1 MNANPVI
8 ERVARAEFV
17 SFEGR
22 VTAIGSGFVEGDGP
36 LAKLGDHCAIGGG
49 KAGQPVLAEIIAVER
64 GSVRLMPL
72 SDAAAI
78 ELGARIARLP
88 HASELPVG
96 DGFSGRAID
105 ALACPIDQG
114 LAIHPDRH
122 FPKEGRRLPAL
133 DRGSRRDR
141 LVTGI
146 RAIDGLLPMAMG
158 QRTGIFAAAGVGKT
172 SLTEQIVRQARCDR
186 KILCLVGERGRE
198 VERAWRLV
206 AQSDASG
213 TTTLVAA
220 TAEASPSLRIR
231 ALDQA
236 VALAEYWREQGE
248 DVLLVVDSITRVAH
262 SLRELGFAAGEP
274 PAIRGLTPGVFAAL
288 PRYVE
293 RCGADRNGG
302 TITAIFTVLS
312 ETDDNDDPVVELMK
326 SILDGHIVLSR
337 SRAERRLFPAID
349 ISRSVSRLADE
360 LVDASTAASLRDL
373 HRAVSRYEEARP
385 MIETGIYREGSDA
398 GIDRAIKL
406 RPAIEDFVKQGG
418 SEHCEIEET
427 LRRLHAIGGEGGGNG

>member
-1 MNANPVI
+1 MIASPI
-8 ERVARAEFV
+8 IDRIARAEFV

-36 LAKLGDHCAIGGG
+36 LAKLGDYCAIGGSEG
-49 KAGQPVLAEIIAVER
+49 SPPVLAEIVAVER
-64 GSVRLMPL
+64 QNVRLMPL

-78 ELGARIARLP
+78 ELGTAIVRMP

-96 DGFSGRAID
+96 EGFAGRATD
-105 ALACPIDQG
+105 ALARPIDQG
-114 LAIHPDRH
+114 SAINPDRH
-122 FPKEGRRLPAL
+122 IPKGGRPLPAL
-133 DRGSRRDR
+133 DRGSRRER

-146 RAIDGLLPMAMG
+146 RAIDGLLPMAKG
-158 QRTGIFAAAGVGKT
+158 QRIGIFAAAGVGKT
-172 SLTEQIVRQARCDR
+172 MLIEQIVRQARCER

-198 VERAWRLV
+198 VERAWRLI
-206 AQSDASG
+206 AESAASEC
-213 TTTLVAA
+213 TTLVAA

-236 VALAEYWREQGE
+236 VALAEYWRAKGE

-274 PAIRGLTPGVFAAL
+274 PAIRGLTPNVFAAL

-293 RCGADRNGG
+293 RCGADRHGG
-302 TITAIFTVLS
+302 TITAVLTVLS

-326 SILDGHIVLSR
+326 SVLDGHIVLSR

-360 LVDASTAASLRDL
+360 LVDAGTASSLRQL
-373 HRAVSRYEEARP
+373 HAAFARYEEARP
-385 MIETGIYREGSDA
+385 MIEAGIYREGSDLE
-398 GIDRAIKL
+398 IDRAISL
-406 RPAIEDFVKQGG
+406 RPSIERFVKQSG
-418 SEHCEIEET
+418 SEASQLDET
-427 LRRLHAIGGEGGGNG
+427 LDQLQAIAGGGENG